1 MTKIRWARAA
11 AVGLALAITAPL
23 AACAGSEPAAD
34 GPTKI
39 TFWNW
44 YQGADG
50 PTLEKLVDEFNASQD
65 DVIVDMTVMPKDTM
79 IQKLLPA
86 YAAGD
91 GPTLAAVAHEMVAQ
105 YSTKGAIQPVDDF
118 YGEGKLEEDVLP
130 KATLDAVT
138 IDGVKYGAPM
148 STAPMMLYYNKTLFA
163 EAGLDGP
170 PESMDELW
178 EDAQAITQYTEG
190 ANATNIYGIAQ
201 GTSGGIHTWI
211 TFFRN
216 EGGGYVSEDRTTSI
230 LDSQSNIDELTKLA
244 DLFRN
249 GHISPIN
256 MTVSDA
262 DALFAAGRAGMMIN
276 GPWASGGYAAA
287 GVDYGVVPI
296 PAGSEDQTTVVVGTP
311 IIVAAGISDAER
323 AAAQTFLTYWN
334 SVENQTAWALGTGY
348 PPTRSD
354 IDPSALESN
363 PIPGIFTTA
372 VGAESH
378 MRGVVNFQT
387 IIDDVVVPTI
397 SRVLDGKGTPAELL
411 PEASKQL
418 QQLLD
423 EK

>member
-1 MTKIRWARAA
+1 MTRARWWRTA
-11 AVGLALAITAPL
+11 AVGLTVALTIPL
-23 AACAGSEPAAD
+23 AACAGGSEAPSD
-34 GPTKI
+34 GPTTI

-44 YQGADG
+44 YQGADA
-50 PTLEKLVDEFNASQD
+50 PTLEALVGEFNESQD
-65 DVIVDMTVMPKDTM
+65 EVIVDMSIMPKDTM

-105 YSTKGAIQPVDDF
+105 YSSKGAVQAVDDF

-138 IDGVKYGAPM
+138 IEGTKYGAPF

-170 PESMDELW
+170 PESIDELF
-178 EDAQAITQYTEG
+178 EDAKAITQYTEG
-190 ANATNIYGIAQ
+190 DNSTNVYGLAQ
-201 GTSGGIHTWI
+201 GVFAGIHTWV

-216 EGGGYVSEDRTTSI
+216 AGGGYVSEDRTESI
-230 LDSQSNIDELTKLA
+230 FDSQENIDTLTTMAELFQN
-244 DLFRN
+244 D
-249 GHISPIN
+249 HISPIG
-256 MTVSDA
+256 MSVPDA

-276 GPWASGGYAAA
+276 GPWAANGYAAA
-287 GVDYGVVPI
+287 GVDFGVVPI
-296 PAGSEDQTTVVVGTP
+296 PAGTDNQTTVVVGTP
-311 IIVAAGISDAER
+311 IIVASGISEAER
-323 AAAQTFLTYWN
+323 AAALTFLTYWN
-334 SVENQTAWALGTGY
+334 SVENQTAWSKGSGY
-348 PPTRSD
+348 PPTNSG
-354 IDPSALESN
+354 IDVADLGE
-363 PIPGIFTTA
+363 IPGIFTTA

-397 SRVLDGKGTPAELL
+397 SRVLGGEGTAAELM

>member
-1 MTKIRWARAA
+1 MTQPRWWRTA
-11 AVGLALAITAPL
+11 AVGLAVALTVPL
-23 AACAGSEPAAD
+23 AACASSEPASE
-34 GPTKI
+34 GPTTI

-50 PTLEKLVDEFNASQD
+50 PTLEALVDEFNDSQE
-65 DVIVDMTVMPKDTM
+65 DVIVDMTIMPKDTM

-105 YSTKGAIQPVDDF
+105 YSSKGAIQAVDDF
-118 YGEGKLEEDVLP
+118 YGDGKLEADVLP

-138 IDGVKYGAPM
+138 IDGAMYGAPM

-170 PESMDELW
+170 PESMDELI
-178 EDAQAITQYTEG
+178 EAAKAITKYTDGE
-190 ANATNIYGIAQ
+190 NSTNVYGLAQ
-201 GTSGGIHTWI
+201 GVYAGIHTWV

-230 LDSQSNIDELTKLA
+230 FDSESNIDTLTKWAGLLQN
-244 DLFRN
+244 D
-249 GHISPIN
+249 HISPIG
-256 MTVSDA
+256 MSVPDA

-276 GPWASGGYAAA
+276 GPWASGNYAAA

-296 PAGSEDQTTVVVGTP
+296 PGGSENQTTVVVGTP

-323 AAAQTFLTYWN
+323 QAALTFLTYWN
-334 SVENQTAWALGTGY
+334 SKENQTAWALGTGY

-354 IDPSALESN
+354 IDFAVLKDN
-363 PIPGIFTTA
+363 PIPEIFTTA

-378 MRGVVNFQT
+378 MRGVVNFQA

-397 SRVLDGKGTPAELL
+397 SKVLAGEGTAAELM

-418 QQLLD
+418 QQMLD
-423 EK
+423 E